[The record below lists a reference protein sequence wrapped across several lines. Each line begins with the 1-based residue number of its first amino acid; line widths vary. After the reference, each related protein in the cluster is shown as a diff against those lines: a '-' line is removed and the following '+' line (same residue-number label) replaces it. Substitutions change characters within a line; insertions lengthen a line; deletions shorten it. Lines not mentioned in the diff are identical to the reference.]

1 MFRVFCAFYPLFFS
15 WFLTGF
21 EVKSLKLLIPA
32 STVSDWMESISEEIT
47 EYHIIVVVP
56 IKPNFIVLTCKLIV
70 TALTA
75 DATARRRRRRLGVHE
90 AILVRA
96 TWPSLRKWLRW
107 ILIYIKHVSRFT
119 W

>member
-1 MFRVFCAFYPLFFS
+1 LYRGVSRVLRHLP
-15 WFLTGF
+15 WFLAGF
-21 EVKSLKLLIPA
+21 EVKSQTLSMPA
-32 STVSDWMESISEEIT
+32 SAVPVGMESIREEIS
-47 EYHIIVVVP
+47 EYHVIGVHP

-75 DATARRRRRRLGVHE
+75 DATARRRRRRRGVHE

-107 ILIYIKHVSRFT
+107 ILIDIKHVSRFT